1 MAKQAYVYSGTD
13 WVPLASEVTNLSD
26 YYTKGET
33 DIITAPTG
41 LKKIVP
47 SSVAVGSGTGSVD
60 ASGTVNFSGSS
71 SVSIVGVF
79 SAAYTQ
85 YRVNLNLIGTGASER
100 DLNFRYLSG
109 TTPNTSAQYR
119 QQEFVSGGATGYNTR
134 TTGLTSHRGGR
145 CSNAT
150 KFAQII
156 DIYFPFQTERTQF
169 IGTQIGA
176 PTGNLD
182 LVIYAAE
189 IDVTTSYDGIQFFP
203 SGDNITGS
211 ISILGYKD

>member
-13 WVPLASEVTNLSD
+13 WVPLASEVTNLSN
-26 YYTKGET
+26 YYTKGEI
-33 DIITAPTG
+33 DILDAPTG
-41 LKKIVP
+41 LKKVIP
-47 SSVAVGSGTGSVD
+47 TSVVVGSGTGSVSS
-60 ASGTVNFSGSS
+60 SGTVNFSGSS

-79 SAAYTQ
+79 NATYTQ
-85 YRVNLNLIGTGASER
+85 YRINLNLIGTGASER

-119 QQEFVSGGATGYNTR
+119 QQEFVSGGGTGYNTR
-134 TTGLTSHRGGR
+134 TTGLTSHRGAR

-150 KFAQII
+150 KFASII
-156 DIYFPFQTERTQF
+156 DIFFPFQTERTQAF
-169 IGTQIGA
+169 STQMGA

-182 LVIYAAE
+182 LVIHASE
-189 IDVTTSYDGIQFFP
+189 IDVATSYDGIQFFP

-211 ISILGYKD
+211 ISILGYNN

>member
-1 MAKQAYVYSGTD
+1 MTRSRQTAD
-13 WVPLASEVTNLSD
+13 WGSRAGLA
-26 YYTKGET
+26 
-33 DIITAPTG
+33 
-41 LKKIVP
+41 KIVP

-119 QQEFVSGGATGYNTR
+119 QQEFVSGGGTAYNAR
-134 TTGLTSHRGGR
+134 TTGMTAHRGGR

-211 ISILGYKD
+211 ISILGYN